1 MCCVDSI
8 GCSSYIVFYIIFFFE
23 WCGDHRDLHVL
34 THSFPTRRSSDL
46 RLVIYRRESR
56 FQIIELHYLE
66 ARQQRLEAIAH
77 LGLIGCRDGAQ
88 RPAMK
93 SVGEGYEFLLLRIAI
108 GIMIA
113 ARRLDG
119 AFPRPRSALGEEP
132 RVGKGVHN
140 QPARKNGG
148 EGKKRA

>member
-1 MCCVDSI
+1 MIRRPPRSTRTDT
-8 GCSSYIVFYIIFFFE
+8 
-23 WCGDHRDLHVL
+23 L
-34 THSFPTRRSSDL
+34 FPYTTLFRSTAFPL
-46 RLVIYRRESR
+46 NGFQKEAGRLVIYRRESR

-93 SVGEGYEFLLLRIAI
+93 SVGEGYEFVLLRIAI

-113 ARRLDG
+113 ARRLED
-119 AFPRPRSALGEEP
+119 
-132 RVGKGVHN
+132 
-140 QPARKNGG
+140 RKSTRLKSSN
-148 EGKKRA
+148 